1 MYWAPRRTA
10 SVVDHLIDGHREGIL
25 MPIQR
30 HAQTIADTDD
40 IDTGT
45 FRPRRAQHFADCD
58 HDEPFAGCF
67 LRRQVRDC

>member
-1 MYWAPRRTA
+1 MA
-10 SVVDHLIDGHREGIL
+10 V
-25 MPIQR
+25 QR